1 MTTHAPQAM
10 ASTPLYQQQPQP
22 APAARRLLVCQ
33 SFARPEVEALRSAL
47 AQFAEPLQV
56 LTLSSAAGEPRVGH
70 SVERFDQ
77 PQALRE
83 RLQALLAE
91 APVGTRVYL
100 CGDEVF
106 LWDGRQLAEEAG
118 LLDEEIELFRTG
130 ARRRLYCV
138 HCATFQDIADEAFAE
153 CASCGLHLLVRTH
166 FSRRLGAYM
175 GVCSDPNL
183 PRAEVRP

>member
-10 ASTPLYQQQPQP
+10 ASTPLYQLQPQP
-22 APAARRLLVCQ
+22 VPAARRLLVCQ
-33 SFARPEVEALRSAL
+33 SLSLPEVEALQSTL

-56 LTLSSAAGEPRVGH
+56 LTLSCADEGATVCP
-70 SVERFDQ
+70 VERFDQ

-106 LWDGRQLAEEAG
+106 LWDCRQLAEEAG

-138 HCATFQDIADEAFAE
+138 HCATFQDIADEALAE
-153 CASCGLHLLVRTH
+153 CASCGVQLLVRSH

>member
-1 MTTHAPQAM
+1 MTTQAPQPL

-22 APAARRLLVCQ
+22 VPATRRLLVSQ
-33 SFARPEVEALRSAL
+33 SLARPEVNALHTAL

-56 LTLSSAAGEPRVGH
+56 LALGESAVDPVALD
-70 SVERFDQ
+70 SVEAFAE
-77 PQALRE
+77 PQLLRA
-83 RLQALLAE
+83 RLQTLLAT
-91 APVGTRVYL
+91 APVGTRLYL

-106 LWDGRQLAEEAG
+106 LWDCRQLAEEAG

-138 HCATFQDIADEAFAE
+138 HCATFQDIADEALAE
-153 CASCGLHLLVRTH
+153 CASCGVQLLVRTH